1 MAKGQVHKHTER
13 GGEVNAEY
21 IILECNKC
29 KLSFIIPADG
39 IRKAEVMGD
48 YVACPLCHGDIKK
61 VGAYEDLR
69 RCMEKVNTYERVN
82 GRVRQTRYNK

>member
-1 MAKGQVHKHTER
+1 MNE
-13 GGEVNAEY
+13 EY

-39 IRKAEVMGD
+39 IRKAEVMGN
-48 YVACPLCHGDIKK
+48 YFACPLCHGGVSK

-69 RCMEKVNTYERVN
+69 ECMEKVNTYERVN
-82 GRVRQTRYNK
+82 GRVRQTRYK